1 MLLHVFCSNTVV
13 HVWMCF
19 RTIVLFSDEAL
30 QTAQNLFPLL
40 LLDERRRQLTY
51 KHKNITTE
59 PEINVRVNAHKCTQA
74 DWTECAAVLKQ
85 MMVKYGTALTVAQH
99 AESIQDFSEELG
111 HGRQGFQLDL
121 LEVFRT
127 FVFKV
132 AVSLADAA
140 HDRWR
145 LWSKITSRRLTSGSQ
160 HQIIY
165 HNTCDAHV
173 P

>member
-1 MLLHVFCSNTVV
+1 MYCMNVFPHHCT
-13 HVWMCF
+13 
-19 RTIVLFSDEAL
+19 LFWWSAPDCPKSVPSSAARWETATAHL
-30 QTAQNLFPLL
+30 QAQ
-40 LLDERRRQLTY
+40 
-51 KHKNITTE
+51 KHHNWAWNKCE
-59 PEINVRVNAHKCTQA
+59 GKCTQA
-74 DWTECAAVLKQ
+74 DWSECAAVLKQ

-132 AVSLADAA
+132 SVSLADAA

-160 HQIIY
+160 HQII
-165 HNTCDAHV
+165 
-173 P
+173 